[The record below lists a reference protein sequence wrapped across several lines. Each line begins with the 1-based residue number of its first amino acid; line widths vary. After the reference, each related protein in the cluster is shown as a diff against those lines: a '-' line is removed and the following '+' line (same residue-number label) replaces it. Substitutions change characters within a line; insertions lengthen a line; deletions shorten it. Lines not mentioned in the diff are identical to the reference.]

1 MSLNIAL
8 HAGLSGVLT
17 HQKQVEVTGN
27 NIANVNTP
35 GYSRQTLRVSPG
47 KAIDMNGLLLGQG
60 VDAETVNREYD
71 KFVSGQLVEQGDVL
85 GREEAKS
92 SPLAEIERIMGIGED
107 SLASEI
113 EGFFG
118 AWHDLSANPGGSV
131 ERDQVIYKGENLLDS
146 FSQLESGLVDVS
158 RNINDSLNA
167 EVNGINLKLQ
177 KVAELNASIK
187 DKQSL
192 GHVANRDLD
201 ERDVVIKELS
211 DILGMQT
218 FETGN
223 GQVGLQLPG
232 GVPLVQ
238 GNRAME
244 FEGYYEGGNL
254 QVQIR
259 SDDVVL
265 ETDRTNFGG
274 KFRGLMELR
283 DQFIPELE
291 QDLDDLRHG
300 IVTNVN
306 AQHEAGYD
314 LDGNTGRSFFTRPAS
329 AQSETGFAD
338 PESLTLDT
346 GDIGINGSTITIDTQ
361 NNSLYGIRDAIN
373 DSDAGVIASVV
384 HDGTDHH
391 LNLTPKTR
399 GADVESDFSQ
409 ISDFIDEDTDGDFF
423 DAAGSEQIS
432 VAVDSTD
439 QVAAAGF
446 PEGAPGDNVNAMAI
460 HELNSSKLINGD
472 QTFVD
477 AYGRIAATVGTE
489 TRRNTMAR
497 QGAADTMDQLENLRE
512 SMVGV
517 SLEQEMINLTLFQRG
532 FEASSRFV
540 QTIDEMMGTLIG
552 LKR

>member
-35 GYSRQTLRVSPG
+35 GYSRQTLSVSPG

-146 FSQLESGLVDVS
+146 FSQLESGLVDVR

-192 GHVANRDLD
+192 GHVANTDLD
-201 ERDVVIKELS
+201 ERDVVVKELS
-211 DILGMQT
+211 ELLGVQT
-218 FETGN
+218 FETGQ

-238 GNRAME
+238 GNRAMG

-254 QVQIR
+254 QIQIR
-259 SDDVVL
+259 SGDVVL

-329 AQSETGFAD
+329 VQSETGFAD
-338 PESLTLDT
+338 PAALTLDT
-346 GDIGINGSTITIDTQ
+346 GEIEINDSTITIDAQ

-384 HDGTDHH
+384 HDGTDYH
-391 LNLTPKTR
+391 LDLTPKTR

-409 ISDFIDEDTDGDFF
+409 LSDFIDEDTDGNFF

>member
-35 GYSRQTLRVSPG
+35 GYSRQTLSVSPG

-192 GHVANRDLD
+192 GHVANTDLD
-201 ERDVVIKELS
+201 ERDVVVKELS
-211 DILGMQT
+211 EILGAQT
-218 FETGN
+218 FETGQ

-238 GNRAME
+238 GNRALE

-274 KFRGLMELR
+274 KFRGLMDLR

-314 LDGNTGRSFFTRPAS
+314 LDGNTGQSFFTRPAS
-329 AQSETGFAD
+329 YQSDTGFSET
-338 PESLTLDT
+338 
-346 GDIGINGSTITIDTQ
+346 DIETQTFDNEITIVVDGEAKTIDPGTDS
-361 NNSLYGIRDAIN
+361 SLYDVRDAIN

-384 HDGTDHH
+384 HNGSDKYH
-391 LNLTPKTR
+391 LDLTPRNK
-399 GADVESDFSQ
+399 GAGIDITSTDFDFSQ
-409 ISDFIDEDTDGDFF
+409 KT
-423 DAAGSEQIS
+423 GSEQIS
-432 VAVDSTD
+432 VAIDSTD

-460 HELNSSKLINGD
+460 HELNSAKLINGD

>member
-35 GYSRQTLRVSPG
+35 GYSRQTLSVSPG
-47 KAIDMNGLLLGQG
+47 KAIDINGLLMGQG

-85 GREEAKS
+85 GREEAKG

-131 ERDQVIYKGENLLDS
+131 ERDQVIYKGQNLLDS
-146 FSQLESGLVDVS
+146 FSQLESGLVDVR

-211 DILGMQT
+211 EILGMQT
-218 FETGN
+218 FETGQ

-244 FEGYYEGGNL
+244 FEGYYEGGDL
-254 QVQIR
+254 QVQVR
-259 SDDVVL
+259 SNDVVL
-265 ETDRTNFGG
+265 ETDRSNFGG

-306 AQHEAGYD
+306 ARHEAGYD
-314 LDGNTGRSFFTRPAS
+314 LDGNTGRSFFTRPVS
-329 AQSETGFAD
+329 VQSETGFAVPD
-338 PESLTLDT
+338 ALTLDQ
-346 GDIGINGSTITIDTQ
+346 GDINVNGETITIDSE

-373 DSDAGVIASVV
+373 SVDAGVIASVV
-384 HDGTDHH
+384 DDGGDFR

-399 GADVESDFSQ
+399 GADVETDFSQ
-409 ISDFIDEDTDGDFF
+409 ISDFMDEDTDGEFF
-423 DAAGSEQIS
+423 DSTGSEQIS
-432 VAVDSTD
+432 VVVDSTD

-497 QGAADTMDQLENLRE
+497 EGAADTMDQLENLRE

>member
-35 GYSRQTLRVSPG
+35 GYSRQTLSVSPG
-47 KAIDMNGLLLGQG
+47 KALNINGLLLGQG

-71 KFVSGQLVEQGDVL
+71 KFVSGQLVEQGDML
-85 GREEAKS
+85 GQEEAKS

-131 ERDQVIYKGENLLDS
+131 ERDQVIYKGENLLNS
-146 FSQLESGLVDVS
+146 FSQLESGLVDVR

-211 DILGMQT
+211 EILGMQT
-218 FETGN
+218 FETGQ

-291 QDLDDLRHG
+291 QDLGDLRHG

-338 PESLTLDT
+338 PAALTLDT
-346 GDIGINGSTITIDTQ
+346 GDIGINGSTITIDAQ

-391 LNLTPKTR
+391 LDLTPKTR
-399 GADVESDFSQ
+399 GADVESDFTQ

-432 VAVDSTD
+432 VAIDSTD

-497 QGAADTMDQLENLRE
+497 EGAADTMNQLENLRE

>member
-35 GYSRQTLRVSPG
+35 GYSRQTLSVSPG
-47 KAIDMNGLLLGQG
+47 KALNINGLLLGQG

-71 KFVSGQLVEQGDVL
+71 KFVSGQLVEQGDML
-85 GREEAKS
+85 GHEEAKS

-131 ERDQVIYKGENLLDS
+131 ERDQVIYKGENLLNS
-146 FSQLESGLVDVS
+146 FSQLESGLVDVR

-211 DILGMQT
+211 EILGMQT
-218 FETGN
+218 FETGQ

-259 SDDVVL
+259 SGDVVL

-338 PESLTLDT
+338 PVALALDT
-346 GDIGINGSTITIDTQ
+346 GDIEINGSTITIDAQ

-391 LNLTPKTR
+391 LDLTPKTR

-432 VAVDSTD
+432 VAIDSTD

-497 QGAADTMDQLENLRE
+497 EGAADTMDQLENLRE

>member
-346 GDIGINGSTITIDTQ
+346 GDIGINGSTITIHPQ
-361 NNSLYGIRDAIN
+361 NNCLYVLRESSN